1 MRAWRIEGIEELF
14 RHPLLRLERQTL
26 AAGDD
31 RREALVVD
39 TPDWINV
46 IPLDGSGRVV
56 LVRQWRFGVA
66 APTLEIP
73 GGMVDPG
80 EDHAAAAARELL
92 EETGYRAAT
101 WRRLGALHPN
111 PAIQS
116 NRISTWLA
124 TDLTPP
130 AAAAAGPRGVEGEE
144 IAVETAPLAAIPDL
158 IRDGTITHS
167 LVVAAFYLLGL
178 SDTPRAGS
186 SLPCPPD
193 RCS

>member
-1 MRAWRIEGIEELF
+1 MRAWRVEGIVELF
-14 RHPLLRLERQTL
+14 RHPLLRLERRAL
-26 AAGDD
+26 SAGGD
-31 RREALVVD
+31 RREVLVVD

-46 IPLDGSGRVV
+46 IPVDAAGRVV
-56 LVRQWRFGVA
+56 LVRQWRFGIA

-73 GGMVDPG
+73 GGMVDAG
-80 EDHAAAAARELL
+80 EDHATAAARELL

-124 TDLTPP
+124 TDLVPP
-130 AAAAAGPRGVEGEE
+130 AGTGTGGLRGVEGEE
-144 IAVETAPLAAIPDL
+144 IAVEIVPLAEIPRL
-158 IRDGTITHS
+158 IGDGTITHS

-178 SDTPRAGS
+178 EAG
-186 SLPCPPD
+186 
-193 RCS
+193 